1 MHNLVN
7 IRKILCSVI
16 ADYGALVVYLNNIL
30 TKDQDE
36 TEIIV
41 TGRQPTTAYSARLCM
56 TDSVINKIYDGV
68 KF

>member
-7 IRKILCSVI
+7 IRKICSVI

-41 TGRQPTTAYSARLCM
+41 TDRQPTTAYSARLYM